1 MIRAIGTS
9 LRRIALLLIIGYSP
23 LVGDQPIMNMMP
35 RWDGGYGVQALAET
49 IHRSDLKLG
58 DAVVGKG
65 FSEDIQLL
73 HLQGVY
79 TWDRSVRLTFK
90 LPYVVSAQ
98 REVLGIDNEKVV
110 QHDQSIGDL
119 TLALPLKQY
128 FNLSARSGN
137 WSIVPQII
145 IPLGAADDKHNY
157 AVASRVWGSG
167 ISLGY
172 ETETYHWFFAASA
185 SAWAYESN
193 KSNQWGGSIDLGLKS
208 GDRLLYLWESDLKV
222 DVEDAFILSAGPAV
236 YYRFSDTIHTRF
248 EWKHDFISRVSKRQ
262 AEYANGDRISFG
274 IGFVF

>member
-1 MIRAIGTS
+1 MIRAISTS
-9 LRRIALLLIIGYSP
+9 FRRIALLLIIGYSP
-23 LVGDQPIMNMMP
+23 LLGDQPIMNMMP

-58 DAVVGKG
+58 DAIVRKG

-110 QHDQSIGDL
+110 QHDQGIGDI

-137 WSIVPQII
+137 WSVVPQIK
-145 IPLGAADDKHNY
+145 IPLGASSNENKYQVAD
-157 AVASRVWGSG
+157 RVWGSG
-167 ISLGY
+167 ISFGY
-172 ETETYHWFFAASA
+172 ETETYDWFFAVSA
-185 SAWAYESN
+185 NAWLYESH
-193 KSNQWGGSIDLGLKS
+193 KSNQWGGSLDLGLKS
-208 GDRLLYLWESDLKV
+208 GDRLLYLWESDLKL
-222 DVEDAFILSAGPAV
+222 DTEDTFVLAAGPAI
-236 YYRFSDTIHTRF
+236 YYRCSDTLHTRF
-248 EWKHDFISRVSKRQ
+248 EWKHDLISRVSSRK

-274 IGFVF
+274 IGLVF

>member
-1 MIRAIGTS
+1 MTLAIGTPF
-9 LRRIALLLIIGYSP
+9 RRIALLLLISCSP
-23 LVGDQPIMNMMP
+23 LLGDQPIMNMMP

-58 DAVVGKG
+58 DVVVGKG

-90 LPYVVSAQ
+90 LPYIVSAQ
-98 REVLGIDNEKVV
+98 REVLGIDNQKEE
-110 QHDQSIGDL
+110 QHNKGIGDL

-145 IPLGAADDKHNY
+145 IPLGAADGKHNY
-157 AVASRVWGSG
+157 SVADRVWGGG

-185 SAWAYESN
+185 SAWAYESSM
-193 KSNQWGGSIDLGLKS
+193 SNQWGGSVDLGLKS
-208 GDRLLYLWESDLKV
+208 GDRLLYLWESDFKL
-222 DVEDAFILSAGPAV
+222 DAEDAFILSAGPAV

-248 EWKHDFISRVSKRQ
+248 EWKHDFISRVSERQ

>member
-1 MIRAIGTS
+1 MILAIGTPF
-9 LRRIALLLIIGYSP
+9 RRIALLLIISCSP
-23 LVGDQPIMNMMP
+23 LLGDQPIMNMMP
-35 RWDGGYGVQALAET
+35 RWDGGYGMQALAET

-58 DAVVGKG
+58 DVVVGKG
-65 FSEDIQLL
+65 FSEDIELL

-90 LPYVVSAQ
+90 LPYIVSAQ
-98 REVLGIDNEKVV
+98 REVLGIDNQKEE
-110 QHDQSIGDL
+110 QHNKGIGDL

-145 IPLGAADDKHNY
+145 IPLGAADSADIY
-157 AVASRVWGSG
+157 SVANRIWGSG

-185 SAWAYESN
+185 SAWAYESSM
-193 KSNQWGGSIDLGLKS
+193 SNQWGGSVDLGLKS
-208 GDRLLYLWESDLKV
+208 GDRLLYLWESDFKL